1 MITKNPMLS
10 KLFVFHAVAIIL
22 VTAFLSACN
31 EATTNGQD
39 SNVVVVDSISDNGP
53 IQSADTISEGKER
66 QLIINELK
74 RLQLVFASRQK
85 EKIAD
90 VFTFPIPYGT
100 MGIYIDNDKF
110 NKQLQKNDSSITR
123 KMFIEFYK
131 EISESIQID
140 QINRLFVHL
149 PVEGLANSVSLEHE
163 DLVKSEPC
171 YRFYKLSIEN
181 NLITLTMGSNSNSQY
196 KAKLIEE
203 EGIME
208 NDSSICEHALWW
220 IFEFDG
226 KQLHL
231 KEIMG
236 AG

>member
-1 MITKNPMLS
+1 
-10 KLFVFHAVAIIL
+10 
-22 VTAFLSACN
+22 
-31 EATTNGQD
+31 
-39 SNVVVVDSISDNGP
+39 
-53 IQSADTISEGKER
+53 
-66 QLIINELK
+66 
-74 RLQLVFASRQK
+74 
-85 EKIAD
+85 
-90 VFTFPIPYGT
+90 
-100 MGIYIDNDKF
+100 
-110 NKQLQKNDSSITR
+110 
-123 KMFIEFYK
+123 MFIEFYK

-149 PVEGLANSVSLEHE
+149 PVEGLANSVSLEHQ

-181 NLITLTMGSNSNSQY
+181 NLITLTMGSNSNSQF

>member
-1 MITKNPMLS
+1 MINNWRMFS
-10 KLFVFHAVAIIL
+10 KCEIASFIALIVFGV
-22 VTAFLSACN
+22 FLSACN
-31 EATTNGQD
+31 GATTNGQD
-39 SNVVVVDSISDNGP
+39 SNVVVVDSISINS
-53 IQSADTISEGKER
+53 QTLSADTVSDSNER
-66 QLIINELK
+66 QIIIKELK

-100 MGIYIDNDKF
+100 MGIFIDNDKF

-123 KMFIEFYK
+123 SMFIDFYK
-131 EISESIQID
+131 DVSESVQID
-140 QINRLFVHL
+140 QINKLFVHL
-149 PVEGLANSVSLEHE
+149 PVEGLTNSVSLEHE
-163 DLVKSEPC
+163 ELVRSEPC

-231 KEIMG
+231 KEILG

>member
-1 MITKNPMLS
+1 MFS
-10 KLFVFHAVAIIL
+10 KCEIASFIALIVFGV
-22 VTAFLSACN
+22 FLSACN
-31 EATTNGQD
+31 DAATSGQD
-39 SNVVVVDSISDNGP
+39 SQVVVVDSISINS
-53 IQSADTISEGKER
+53 QTLSADTISDSNER
-66 QLIINELK
+66 QLIIKELK
-74 RLQLVFASRQK
+74 RLQLVFASKRK

-100 MGIYIDNDKF
+100 MGIYIDNDTF
-110 NKQLQKNDSSITR
+110 NRQLQKNDSSITR
-123 KMFIEFYK
+123 SMFIEFYK
-131 EISESIQID
+131 EISESVQID
-140 QINRLFVHL
+140 QVNKLFAHL
-149 PVEGLANSVSLEHE
+149 PVEGLANSVSLEHQ

-181 NLITLTMGSNSNSQY
+181 NLITLTMGSNSNSQF

-226 KQLHL
+226 KQLQL
-231 KEIMG
+231 KKILG

>member
-1 MITKNPMLS
+1 MINNWRMFS
-10 KLFVFHAVAIIL
+10 KCEIASFIALIVFGV
-22 VTAFLSACN
+22 FLSACN
-31 EATTNGQD
+31 GATTNGQD
-39 SNVVVVDSISDNGP
+39 SNVVVVDSISINGQT
-53 IQSADTISEGKER
+53 QSVDTVSDSNER
-66 QLIINELK
+66 QLIIKELK

-100 MGIYIDNDKF
+100 MGIFIDNDKF

-131 EISESIQID
+131 EISESVQID
-140 QINRLFVHL
+140 QVNKLFAHL
-149 PVEGLANSVSLEHE
+149 PVEGLANSVSLEHQ

-181 NLITLTMGSNSNSQY
+181 NLITLTMGSNSNSQF

-208 NDSSICEHALWW
+208 NDSSICEHVLWW

-231 KEIMG
+231 KEILG